1 MNVMTNEMT
10 LDELF
15 GDPLILSVMRA
26 DGVSLN
32 ALKELM
38 YSAQRALRA
47 RDGTALS
54 AKLKTSGR
62 AVSSK
67 RPLVASMQ
75 PIFAGFQPC
84 CASM

>member
-1 MNVMTNEMT
+1 MNVLANEMT

-15 GDPLILSVMRA
+15 GDPLILAVMRA

-32 ALKELM
+32 ELKELM
-38 YSAQRALRA
+38 YSAQRALKA

-54 AKLKTSGR
+54 AKLRTSGR

-67 RPLVASMQ
+67 RQLVASMQ

-84 CASM
+84 CASI